1 MFKVAPKIVIVVTIV
16 VGCLGLDPACFP
28 GCRYTDQWTD
38 CVPFRKLHGLGL
50 RTRGTCVLCP
60 AELQSQAMGSG
71 NNSSRPTALCLPPKL
86 NVAVRGFTFG
96 VLSVQKIRLPP
107 SLKTDVVALVEC
119 GITDLDQDTLA
130 AFPTLKSLQLDSN
143 NLTHVKRA
151 WFDGLKFPQL
161 LWTLSFSHNNISS
174 MDSACFQK
182 LTGLVTLL
190 LDNNALQ
197 SVEPSWFHN
206 PELGQLSLRSNSIK
220 SIHPQA
226 FKSLERL
233 SELDLSR
240 NELTC
245 VPWETMSGLQLEKL
259 ALGGNRLLS
268 LGNFAPL
275 VLNWRL
281 DYSYYLFSGV
291 RVAVRVNQML
301 FCITKGPKL
310 TQYHVHT
317 HYNTSHLLPSDQ
329 EHINLC
335 YKLGKFISTNQIKYA
350 LPFVAISVS
359 TETDEH
365 TLNITHLCTQAWEA
379 STGVKVALGGNTT
392 LQIVPTGLD
401 SLSQTF
407 AVVVSDT
414 MSDSANRSMSDADV
428 HRKNIST
435 FGHEEM
441 MNVTCHVDA
450 RGETY
455 RHAFT
460 APVSSTP
467 DGTVCVEKTQ
477 TTTSVSS
484 TTETMTQQATTK
496 PTTLTTEVGRN
507 QTNLTKNLIVT
518 ARPGK
523 ERCACKYIYV
533 GIITGVTSVLAV
545 VTVELVALLVLVV
558 CVISKQRRS
567 SRQDNPP
574 VLSLNRWVLGG
585 AGGEDAPI
593 PVNGSPVSA
602 TDAATQTAES
612 DLHQYDEIP
621 DAYFNY
627 YNTRPGVQ
635 NPYWEIPDEYYTD
648 YVNTRTESYPDEVV
662 TFYAA
667 AANVALPSQTRQG
680 GKHPSYNTVPRT
692 RSLPQ
697 IHTRQRKANVRSY
710 GVRVAGKDRVRDR
723 VFTGRYGRTRGA
735 LMSRSGLYN
744 NNPLTLASRQ
754 QANVKYQAAH
764 IHTPSRTR
772 RNMAY
777 LHAQTPHHPTAKSVL
792 GKSTNMANRRRYSI

>member
-1 MFKVAPKIVIVVTIV
+1 MRDFVCLEEYRLTHPTSVANLADQLPTTSKLTHDKLPTLVSGVANTRCENEDEQPPPSDPSRLLAVFRAVPVGTQPPCRALGNRWTGPASPAAGNYSRIDGVTPRQSATHRPNLRTTAGV
-16 VGCLGLDPACFP
+16 AERDTPGPRTTEAADRGTTTPLTRVRQPAC
-28 GCRYTDQWTD
+28 CT
-38 CVPFRKLHGLGL
+38 
-50 RTRGTCVLCP
+50 P
-60 AELQSQAMGSG
+60 A
-71 NNSSRPTALCLPPKL
+71 
-86 NVAVRGFTFG
+86 
-96 VLSVQKIRLPP
+96 
-107 SLKTDVVALVEC
+107 LKTDVVALVEC

-130 AFPTLKSLQLDSN
+130 AFPALKSLQLDSN

-151 WFDGLKFPQL
+151 WFD
-161 LWTLSFSHNNISS
+161 
-174 MDSACFQK
+174 
-182 LTGLVTLL
+182 
-190 LDNNALQ
+190 
-197 SVEPSWFHN
+197 
-206 PELGQLSLRSNSIK
+206 
-220 SIHPQA
+220 
-226 FKSLERL
+226 
-233 SELDLSR
+233 
-240 NELTC
+240 
-245 VPWETMSGLQLEKL
+245 
-259 ALGGNRLLS
+259 
-268 LGNFAPL
+268 
-275 VLNWRL
+275 
-281 DYSYYLFSGV
+281 
-291 RVAVRVNQML
+291 
-301 FCITKGPKL
+301 
-310 TQYHVHT
+310 
-317 HYNTSHLLPSDQ
+317 
-329 EHINLC
+329 
-335 YKLGKFISTNQIKYA
+335 
-350 LPFVAISVS
+350 AISVS

-441 MNVTCHVDA
+441 INVTCHVDA

-467 DGTVCVEKTQ
+467 DGTVCLEKTQ

-484 TTETMTQQATTK
+484 TTETMTLLDTTK

-558 CVISKQRRS
+558 CVIRKQRRS

-585 AGGEDAPI
+585 AGGEDAP
-593 PVNGSPVSA
+593 VNGSPVSV

-710 GVRVAGKDRVRDR
+710 GVRVAGRDRVRDR
-723 VFTGRYGRTRGA
+723 VFADEPFKPPGGA
-735 LMSRSGLYN
+735 AGLYDAF
-744 NNPLTLASRQ
+744 LAHVSV
-754 QANVKYQAAH
+754 APPGDGSAGK
-764 IHTPSRTR
+764 RT
-772 RNMAY
+772 
-777 LHAQTPHHPTAKSVL
+777 
-792 GKSTNMANRRRYSI
+792 